1 MTPDWYPFIG
11 PRRALTGYYDACGGS
26 GHGFK
31 LGPAIG
37 DELARWIVTGEA
49 AEDFARLSYD
59 RLADGRPFVQAFGG
73 NRG

>member
-1 MTPDWYPFIG
+1 VG
-11 PRRALTGYYDACGGS
+11 SRRGLAGYFDACGGS

-37 DELARWIVTGEA
+37 KDLADWITDGRTS
-49 AEDFARLSYD
+49 AEFAQLSYD
-59 RLADGRPFVQAFGG
+59 RVAANKLFTQAYGG